1 MKKNLS
7 QVFMY
12 GSNLDR
18 ERLLNRVLS
27 WNGQFQKAYLT
38 GYELR
43 FNKRL
48 RRGGVAAN
56 IILHPTRRVWGITI
70 ELSNDDLKKMDR
82 YEGHPYHYER
92 QQLKL
97 FLENGRETSA
107 YVYIAQPEHIL
118 EGKKPSL
125 NYFQYVINGAINC
138 GLPLEYVRAIE
149 KLG

>member
-1 MKKNLS
+1 
-7 QVFMY
+7 MY

-18 ERLLNRVLS
+18 ERLLNRVRS
-27 WNGQFQKAYLT
+27 WNGQFQKAYLPN
-38 GYELR
+38 YELR

-48 RRGGVAAN
+48 SKGGVAAN
-56 IILHPTRRVWGITI
+56 IILHPTRKVWGITV
-70 ELSNDDLKKMDR
+70 ELSNNDLKKMDR

-97 FLENGRETSA
+97 FLENGREILA
-107 YVYIAQPEHIL
+107 YVYIAQPEYIL

-125 NYFQYVINGAINC
+125 DYFKYVINGARNC
-138 GLPLEYVRAIE
+138 GLPPEYVRAIE

>member
-1 MKKNLS
+1 MKKNFS

-18 ERLLNRVLS
+18 KRLLNRVRN
-27 WNGQFQKAYLT
+27 WNGQFQKAYLL

-56 IILHPTRRVWGITI
+56 ITLHPTRRVWGIAV
-70 ELSNDDLKKMDR
+70 ELGDEDLQRIDR
-82 YEGHPYHYER
+82 CEGHPYHYER
-92 QQLKL
+92 KLLKL
-97 FLENGRETSA
+97 FSENGREILS
-107 YVYIAQPEHIL
+107 YVYIAQPEYIL

-125 NYFQYVINGAINC
+125 DYFNYVINGARNCDLPIN
-138 GLPLEYVRAIE
+138 YVRAIE